1 MANKL
6 LATLA
11 LATSCLAPVA
21 HAGLLDDLL
30 KNPNIQSLINR
41 PDLNTLVAACR
52 DAAYRAANT
61 AQCQNMENAVVLAKL
76 PNEMRVLMG
85 NPQSANSLREI
96 CTAVQ
101 STAQANS
108 YLCAQLRSAESA
120 VGAPAA
126 VPAPPPATPAG
137 GSFEI
142 R

>member
-52 DAAYRAANT
+52 DATYRAANT

-96 CTAVQ
+96 CAAVQ

-108 YLCAQLRSAESA
+108 YLCAQLRAAESA
-120 VGAPAA
+120 VGIPAA
-126 VPAPPPATPAG
+126 PVAPVAPTTSG
-137 GSFEI
+137 NDGL

>member
-1 MANKL
+1 MAHKL
-6 LATLA
+6 FSAVA
-11 LATSCLAPVA
+11 LAASCLAPVA
-21 HAGLLDDLL
+21 HAGLLDDLF
-30 KNPNIQSLINR
+30 KNPNIQNLINR
-41 PDLNTLVAACR
+41 PDLNTMVAACR
-52 DAAYRAANT
+52 DATYRAANT

-120 VGAPAA
+120 LGAPAA
-126 VPAPPPATPAG
+126 VPATAPPAPAAG
-137 GSFEI
+137 GTDL